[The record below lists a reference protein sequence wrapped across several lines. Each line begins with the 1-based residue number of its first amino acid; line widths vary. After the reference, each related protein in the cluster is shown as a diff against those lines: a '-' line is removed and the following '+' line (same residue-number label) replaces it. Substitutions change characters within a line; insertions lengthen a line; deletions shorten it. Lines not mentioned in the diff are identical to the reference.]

1 LLDQVHRIIQA
12 AEILTG
18 AVGTPQERLA
28 EGFKAFRRA
37 TISSN
42 AWSVALWEQYN
53 DICGTLLAGG
63 TWQKTIG
70 RMDLKT
76 ASECAS
82 QVSKA
87 MRDLALAVELA
98 GVT

>member
-1 LLDQVHRIIQA
+1 MLNQVHSIFQA

-28 EGFKAFRRA
+28 EGFKTFRRA
-37 TISSN
+37 AISSN
-42 AWSVALWEQYN
+42 VWSVALWEQYN

-70 RMDLKT
+70 QMDLKT
-76 ASECAS
+76 ASECATH
-82 QVSKA
+82 VSKA
-87 MRDLALAVELA
+87 MKDLAVAVELA
-98 GVT
+98 GAT